1 MIYLLKTAVCSGKRS
16 FYNEDHFFL
25 LKNAD
30 KQIDATLKR
39 LDISYIDLLLLHQP
53 YGDVKKGWQKTVL

>member
-1 MIYLLKTAVCSGKRS
+1 MGRDLFTTKIISSY
-16 FYNEDHFFL
+16 Y
-25 LKNAD
+25 KNAD

-39 LDISYIDLLLLHQP
+39 LDVSYIDLLLLHQP